1 MKLKWLV
8 INTKIDMKK
17 VVTKTYITEGSMDGT
32 SLTFID
38 RVISLAMLRKV
49 IKRVR
54 TGKGG
59 KVKITIKFLKN
70 DNTRRN

>member
-1 MKLKWLV
+1 
-8 INTKIDMKK
+8 MKK
-17 VVTKTYITEGSMDGT
+17 VTTKTYIIEGSMDGT

-38 RVISLAMLRKV
+38 PVISSYMLQKI

-59 KVKITIKFLKN
+59 KVKITIEVLKN
-70 DNTRRN
+70 A